1 MTSTTAASAGRDPA
15 NVPFYVANGI
25 LSAAALS
32 LLGWLL
38 LVHRAQGASEQ
49 LSYLPAVN
57 ATLNA
62 TTALLLLL
70 GRVAIKR
77 KHMQA
82 HRSLMVSAFVA
93 SSLFLVSYLT
103 YHYLHGD
110 TRFVGPSA
118 VRVVYLVILVTH
130 VLLSMTVVPL
140 ALSAFFFAFRRNFAT
155 HVKVTRVLWP
165 IWMYVAVTGVV
176 IYAFLRA
183 SY

>member
-1 MTSTTAASAGRDPA
+1 MTSPTATTDRDPA
-15 NVPFYVANGI
+15 NVPFYVANGV

-38 LVHRAQGASEQ
+38 LVHRVDGTREQ
-49 LSYLPAVN
+49 LSFMPAVN

-62 TTALLLLL
+62 TTALLLLV

-77 KHMQA
+77 KRVQA
-82 HRSLMVSAFVA
+82 HRSLMISAFVS
-93 SSLFLVSYLT
+93 SSLFLVGYLT

-118 VRVVYLVILVTH
+118 VRTVYLAILASH

-140 ALSAFFFAFRRNFAT
+140 ALSAFFFAFRRRFAT
-155 HVKVTRVLWP
+155 HAKVTRVLWP
-165 IWMYVAVTGVV
+165 IWMYVSVTGVV
-176 IYAFLRA
+176 VYFFLR
-183 SY
+183 SQY

>member
-1 MTSTTAASAGRDPA
+1 M
-15 NVPFYVANGI
+15 
-25 LSAAALS
+25 LSAAALT

-38 LVHRAQGASEQ
+38 LVHHADGNSEQ

-70 GRVAIKR
+70 GRIAIKR
-77 KHMQA
+77 KRVQA
-82 HRSLMVSAFVA
+82 HRSLMVSAFIA

-118 VRVVYLVILVTH
+118 VRVVYLLLLASHVI
-130 VLLSMTVVPL
+130 LSMTVVPL
-140 ALSAFFFAFRRNFAT
+140 ALSAFFFAFPPQLRDAT
-155 HVKVTRVLWP
+155 
-165 IWMYVAVTGVV
+165 
-176 IYAFLRA
+176 
-183 SY
+183 